1 MLCVPG
7 QAHTR
12 VDMTLQRP
20 TGEAYHVNC
29 LRHAYHEYDVA
40 GNRTEQIPT
49 QGFIGLEITETA
61 PHTVKKVS

>member
-29 LRHAYHEYDVA
+29 IRHAYHEYDVA
-40 GNRTEQIPT
+40 GNRTDIPNYAT
-49 QGFIGLEITETA
+49 
-61 PHTVKKVS
+61 